1 MNLLVG
7 LLIFVVVMGVLGG
20 ILSVVMQSRSN
31 KRFEESVENQ
41 GFRVTKKYSYSNGVL
56 LIDENNKKWAVN
68 NTLFKSKIYDF
79 KDLLDVEIFEDGV
92 NIGKTSSLDKA
103 VVGGLLFGVAGAV
116 IGGSMGK
123 RKNECTSLGIRIIVN
138 DLNNPF
144 IQLNFINTKTKI
156 GSFAYK
162 TALQS
167 ANQIASALTVIQYS
181 SNITNKSDND
191 KN

>member
-92 NIGKTSSLDKA
+92 NIGKTSSLGKA

-181 SNITNKSDND
+181 SSITNKSDND

>member
-92 NIGKTSSLDKA
+92 NIGKTSSLGKA
-103 VVGGLLFGVAGAV
+103 IIGGFLFGVPGAI
-116 IGGSMGK
+116 IGGTIGK
-123 RKNECTSLGIRIIVN
+123 KKNEFKSLGLRITVN
-138 DLNNPF
+138 DLDNPF
-144 IQLNFINTKTKI
+144 IQLNFLNGKTKRD
-156 GSFAYK
+156 SFVYR
-162 TALQS
+162 TALQT
-167 ANQIASALTVIQYS
+167 ANQIASALTIIQY
-181 SNITNKSDND
+181 K
-191 KN
+191 